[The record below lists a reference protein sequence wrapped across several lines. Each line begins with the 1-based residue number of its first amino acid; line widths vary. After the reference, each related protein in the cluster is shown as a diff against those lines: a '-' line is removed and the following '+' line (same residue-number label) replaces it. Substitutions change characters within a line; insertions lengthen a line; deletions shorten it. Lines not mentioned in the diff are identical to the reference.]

1 MAIPPME
8 DRQDHMENSRLPT
21 RNEIEELVGFLP
33 LLYAEGYQPVKQW
46 HGGKPDAAGVIQMP
60 FPEYDQGVED
70 FFRAAGRGCWCDYG
84 YDPSEAGQMINDADF
99 IKHSSL
105 EEIKTMLTY
114 CVRGERFGDG
124 HWEAMIENG
133 NIRRLLERLA
143 ELVSLM

>member
-1 MAIPPME
+1 MTTTRPP
-8 DRQDHMENSRLPT
+8 T
-21 RNEIEELVGFLP
+21 ITEINELVNFLP
-33 LLYAEGYQPVKQW
+33 KLYAEGLQLVEQW

-60 FPEYDQGVED
+60 YPEYNPVVED
-70 FFRAAGRGCWCDYG
+70 FFHAAGKECWCDYG

-99 IKHSSL
+99 IKRSSL